1 MSAATANYEELVE
14 QSARLFENALKAGI
28 TVQQQSAKWFAET
41 LRGLARSQWQTKGQ
55 AAAEQVMSVVQKQ
68 AEETIRN
75 MTESAKSSMELLEK
89 AFEVRQNDSAAEH
102 EARNREIWESAL
114 GSLRKNTE
122 AMVNA
127 NARVIESWSRHR
139 PPPVRRRSL
148 RGKAAGEVVSL
159 AEGTLRHR
167 TVSPERQKGRSD
179 VERSCPRR
187 RGPRTDRG
195 ILWNAWP
202 KSRRRNWGHWPSK
215 PP

>member
-41 LRGLARSQWQTKGQ
+41 LRGLGASQWQTKGQ

-127 NARVIESWSRHR
+127 NARVIESWSAHR
-139 PPPVRRRSL
+139 PRL
-148 RGKAAGEVVSL
+148 CGGE
-159 AEGTLRHR
+159 ACE
-167 TVSPERQKGRSD
+167 E
-179 VERSCPRR
+179 
-187 RGPRTDRG
+187 
-195 ILWNAWP
+195 
-202 KSRRRNWGHWPSK
+202 K
-215 PP
+215 PQAK